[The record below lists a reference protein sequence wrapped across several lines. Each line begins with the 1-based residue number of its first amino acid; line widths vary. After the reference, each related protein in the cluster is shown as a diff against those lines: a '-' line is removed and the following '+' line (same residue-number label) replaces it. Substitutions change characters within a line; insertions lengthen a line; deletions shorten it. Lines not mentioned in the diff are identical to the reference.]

1 MKSPMFARAFVRAV
15 APGPGAAETGRR
27 AGRLRFRRRLS
38 P

>member
-1 MKSPMFARAFVRAV
+1 MKSPMFARAV
-15 APGPGAAETGRR
+15 APGPGAGETGRR